1 MSVAWPLAAP
11 QPLYSTS
18 ICSYIP
24 RIVRHS
30 SQQPDLAP
38 STNQEMATCYCLLR
52 TALFISLGLSPVNTQ
67 GPSSQRAPLF
77 LRMARAQIYILD
89 KASWACSWVLSLM
102 NFRSELAIP
111 PTTAACLEISCWLS
125 LKAAFLVI
133 FGVVSICRIYRSPVS
148 SPLTLRNIH
157 RN

>member
-11 QPLYSTS
+11 KPLYSTR
-18 ICSYIP
+18 ICSYIL

-30 SQQPDLAP
+30 SQQPDLALAP

-77 LRMARAQIYILD
+77 
-89 KASWACSWVLSLM
+89 C
-102 NFRSELAIP
+102 
-111 PTTAACLEISCWLS
+111 
-125 LKAAFLVI
+125 
-133 FGVVSICRIYRSPVS
+133 G
-148 SPLTLRNIH
+148 
-157 RN
+157 